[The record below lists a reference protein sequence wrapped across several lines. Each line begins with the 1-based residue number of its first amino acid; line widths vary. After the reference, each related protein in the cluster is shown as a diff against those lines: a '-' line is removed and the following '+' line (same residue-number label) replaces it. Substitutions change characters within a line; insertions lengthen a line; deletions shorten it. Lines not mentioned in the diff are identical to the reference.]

1 MRGFQIKIVVWPVK
15 ICRHRRNEIRAIL
28 ARKCLAKFHAGD
40 FRNRIGFIRRLK
52 WSTQQ
57 CALRNRLRR
66 EFGIDAGT
74 PKKKKLAHAALV
86 RGGDDVVLDA
96 EILEQEFHGL
106 FVVRLDS
113 SYFRSRENHDLRFF
127 VAEEFRH
134 RFGIAEIKLAPVAL
148 EQLVEARR
156 FKAANERAADHPTV
170 TRDKDLF

>member
-40 FRNRIGFIRRLK
+40 FRNRIGFIRRLE

-106 FVVRLDS
+106 FVVRLYS
-113 SYFRSRENHDLRFF
+113 SNFRSRENHDLRFF
-127 VAEEFRH
+127 VLEKFRH
-134 RFGIAEIKLAPVAL
+134 GCGVTEIKLAPAAL
-148 EQLVEARR
+148 EQLAEARR
-156 FKAANERAADHPTV
+156 FEGTNQRAADHPPV